1 MKPHT
6 NNADLKFENLALHA
20 ACKQSAPSSYTASIP
35 HQQLSIVYPSIHPS
49 MHTWTQRAALIALYA
64 FANFIFV
71 LSLLLVWYF
80 TIFVVIVVLF
90 DFVCLQKSGGPLLQ
104 HLESTSKIKNRERV
118 CTFQNPQATNAFHFI
133 SPLLLLLYLKFR
145 GVDDDDDDGDDEL
158 LGRWRWGW
166 MDGWTQWLPQYILAD

>member
-20 ACKQSAPSSYTASIP
+20 ACKQAAPSSYTASIP
-35 HQQLSIVYPSIHPS
+35 HQQLSIVYPSSHPS

-71 LSLLLVWYF
+71 LLCCWFDILHF
-80 TIFVVIVVLF
+80 FVFIVVLF

-118 CTFQNPQATNAFHFI
+118 YFSESTSDKRVSFHLSFVVAVVFKI
-133 SPLLLLLYLKFR
+133 PGSGR
-145 GVDDDDDDGDDEL
+145 
-158 LGRWRWGW
+158 RWRWRRRRTFG
-166 MDGWTQWLPQYILAD
+166 